1 MIRRQLFSAFCDVR
15 NYGDVYQSATWST
28 LEQAAVTQPVF
39 AVDQTTGRITTTMTL
54 DREQTPV
61 YQLTALAID
70 SRNTSMSASANVTIY
85 VADKN
90 DNEPVVVFPSP
101 SNYTVQVMNQSI
113 NQSINQQIL
122 RWPK

>member
-1 MIRRQLFSAFCDVR
+1 MIRRQLFYVR

-28 LEQAAVTQPVF
+28 SEQAAVTQPVF
-39 AVDQTTGRITTTMTL
+39 AVDQTTGRITTTTTL

-101 SNYTVQVMNQSI
+101 SNYTVQVMN
-113 NQSINQQIL
+113 
-122 RWPK
+122 